1 MHIAL
6 ADSSP
11 GDRKQMERLLSRESD
26 KRKNTTG
33 VFYIETY
40 GSSDSLLSAPTV
52 YDAYFLDVTDEGNN
66 SLDIAFC
73 IREKGI
79 KRPIVFCKSI
89 DFLTGK
95 ILPINTYVIEK
106 PIRVDK
112 LSSLLDEISEFNEK
126 NRIPTIEFRNNKES
140 FYLEERSIE
149 FIRGEGYSVRIFT
162 AEGTEKVA
170 TGYIENVY
178 SSVKGYNSFVPINGK
193 TIINTNHIYELSNF
207 KCTLDNGISLR
218 IGLRYRKL
226 LAKKIKKYSISQN
239 KGV

>member
-26 KRKNTTG
+26 KRKSTTG

-40 GSSDSLLSAPTV
+40 GSSASLLATPTV

-66 SLDIAFC
+66 SLDIARS

-79 KRPIVFCKSI
+79 VKPIVFCRSI
-89 DFLTGK
+89 DFLTGNE
-95 ILPINTYVIEK
+95 LPANSFIIEK
-106 PIRVDK
+106 PIKVDE
-112 LSSLLDEISEFNEK
+112 LSKLLDEVIEHNEK

-140 FYLEERSIE
+140 YYLEERSISY
-149 FIRGEGYSVRIFT
+149 IRGEKYSVRIFM
-162 AEGTEKVA
+162 ADGSEKTA

-178 SSVKGYNSFVPINGK
+178 SSVKGYDAFVPINSK
-193 TIINTNHIYELSNF
+193 TIVNVNHIAQLNAFNCIMEDGSRL
-207 KCTLDNGISLR
+207 GID
-218 IGLRYRKL
+218 IRYRKL
-226 LAKKIKKYSISQN
+226 LKN
-239 KGV
+239 RN

>member
-26 KRKNTTG
+26 KRKDTTG

-40 GSSDSLLSAPTV
+40 GSSASLLATPTV

-66 SLDIAFC
+66 SLDIALR

-79 KRPIVFCKSI
+79 VKPIVFCRSI

-95 ILPINTYVIEK
+95 ELPANSFIIEK
-106 PIRVDK
+106 PIKVDD
-112 LSSLLDEISEFNEK
+112 LSRLLDEVIEHNEK

-140 FYLEERSIE
+140 YYLEERSIE
-149 FIRGEGYSVRIFT
+149 YIKGEKYSVRIFM
-162 AEGTEKVA
+162 ADGSEKTA

-178 SSVKGYNSFVPINGK
+178 SSVKGYDAFLPINNK
-193 TIINTNHIYELSNF
+193 TIVNMNHVTEFGFLSCF
-207 KCTLDNGISLR
+207 MESGIKLH
-218 IGLRYRKL
+218 IAFRYRKL
-226 LAKKIKKYSISQN
+226 VRSRLRKFKEN
-239 KGV
+239 